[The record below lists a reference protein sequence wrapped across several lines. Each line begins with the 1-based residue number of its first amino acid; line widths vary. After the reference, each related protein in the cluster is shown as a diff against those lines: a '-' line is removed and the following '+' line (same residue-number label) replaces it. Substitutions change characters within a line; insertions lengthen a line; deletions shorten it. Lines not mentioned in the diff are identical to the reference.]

1 MKTTMTQTTTEMK
14 TKMTMITEQQ
24 YDDATEH
31 LWDLIFKMRDA
42 TDDELGA
49 AQEFV
54 SMQLIEVTNL
64 AWMIGKQSVSD
75 PDGKID
81 STNKKG
87 NN

>member
-1 MKTTMTQTTTEMK
+1 MFAMTTMTKKKM
-14 TKMTMITEQQ
+14 KMTKITEQD
-24 YDDATEH
+24 YDDATEI

-49 AQEFV
+49 AQEDV

-64 AWMIGKQSVSD
+64 AWMIGKQSMSD
-75 PDGKID
+75 PNAKID

>member
-1 MKTTMTQTTTEMK
+1 MMTKTTMTKKKM
-14 TKMTMITEQQ
+14 KMTKITEQD
-24 YDDATEH
+24 YDDATEI
-31 LWDLIFKMRDA
+31 LWDLIFKMLDA

-49 AQEFV
+49 AQEDV

-64 AWMIGKQSVSD
+64 AWMIGKQSMSVA
-75 PDGKID
+75 DGKID

>member
-1 MKTTMTQTTTEMK
+1 MTEM
-14 TKMTMITEQQ
+14 TMMTITEQD
-24 YDDATEH
+24 YDDAVEH
-31 LWDLIFKMRDA
+31 LWDLIFKMREC
-42 TDDELGA
+42 DEFDLGA
-49 AQEFV
+49 AQEWV

>member
-1 MKTTMTQTTTEMK
+1 MTTMTKMK
-14 TKMTMITEQQ
+14 MMITEQQ

-42 TDDELGA
+42 TDAELGA
-49 AQEFV
+49 AQEWV

-75 PDGKID
+75 PDAKID

>member
-1 MKTTMTQTTTEMK
+1 MTMKTTMMK
-14 TKMTMITEQQ
+14 KKMKMTKITEQD

-49 AQEFV
+49 AQEWV

>member
-1 MKTTMTQTTTEMK
+1 MMKTKTTMTKKKMK
-14 TKMTMITEQQ
+14 TMITEQD

-31 LWDLIFKMRDA
+31 LWDLIFAMRDA

>member
-1 MKTTMTQTTTEMK
+1 MFAMTTTMKKM
-14 TKMTMITEQQ
+14 KMTKITEQD
-24 YDDATEH
+24 YDDATEI
-31 LWDLIFKMRDA
+31 LWDLIFAMRDA

-64 AWMIGKQSVSD
+64 AWMIGKQSMSVA
-75 PDGKID
+75 DGKID

>member
-1 MKTTMTQTTTEMK
+1 MKTTMTLTTTEMK
-14 TKMTMITEQQ
+14 MKTMITEQQ

-49 AQEFV
+49 AQEWV
-54 SMQLIEVTNL
+54 SMQLIELTNL

-75 PDGKID
+75 PNGKID

>member
-1 MKTTMTQTTTEMK
+1 MTTMTNKKM
-14 TKMTMITEQQ
+14 KMTKITEQQ
-24 YDDATEH
+24 YDDATEE

-42 TDDELGA
+42 TDAELGA
-49 AQEFV
+49 AQEWV
-54 SMQLIEVTNL
+54 SIQLIEVTNL

>member
-1 MKTTMTQTTTEMK
+1 MTMMTKKKMKMR
-14 TKMTMITEQQ
+14 MITEQD
-24 YDDATEH
+24 YDDAIEH

-42 TDDELGA
+42 DEFELGA
-49 AQEFV
+49 AQEWV

-64 AWMIGKQSVSD
+64 AWMIGKQSMSD

>member
-1 MKTTMTQTTTEMK
+1 
-14 TKMTMITEQQ
+14 
-24 YDDATEH
+24 
-31 LWDLIFKMRDA
+31 MRDA
-42 TDDELGA
+42 DERELGE
-49 AQEFV
+49 AQEWV

-64 AWMIGKQSVSD
+64 AWMIGKQSMSD

>member
-1 MKTTMTQTTTEMK
+1 MMKKMT
-14 TKMTMITEQQ
+14 TKMEKMKMRMITEQD
-24 YDDATEH
+24 YDDAIEH

-42 TDDELGA
+42 DERELGE
-49 AQEFV
+49 AQEWV

-64 AWMIGKQSVSD
+64 AWMIGKQSMSH

>member
-1 MKTTMTQTTTEMK
+1 MKTTMTLTTTEMK
-14 TKMTMITEQQ
+14 TKMTMITEQD
-24 YDDATEH
+24 YDDATEI
-31 LWDLIFKMRDA
+31 LWDLIFAMRDA

-49 AQEFV
+49 AQEWV

-75 PDGKID
+75 PNGKID

>member
-1 MKTTMTQTTTEMK
+1 MKTTMTLTTTEMK
-14 TKMTMITEQQ
+14 MKTMITEQQ

-42 TDDELGA
+42 TDAELGA
-49 AQEFV
+49 AQEWV

-75 PDGKID
+75 PDAKID